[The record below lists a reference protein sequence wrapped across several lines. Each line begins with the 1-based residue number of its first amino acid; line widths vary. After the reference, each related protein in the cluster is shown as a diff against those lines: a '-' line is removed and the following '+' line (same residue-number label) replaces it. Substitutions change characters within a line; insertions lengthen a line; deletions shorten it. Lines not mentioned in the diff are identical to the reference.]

1 MRKTARGNRWR
12 QALPQAALSVTRAP
26 VATLARY
33 LFSHISLRAKTLAL
47 MATADEVLDE
57 GAAPPGPVPPCGNPT
72 CPFPNQAVRLQPIPE
87 GFPSELVRPGATF
100 FHRKKAACA
109 RHFGFQD
116 PPQKPGRKR
125 KDERLPIPVG
135 KRLAGDECPPIIRR
149 IDELWGHRCAA
160 CPARLCAHHLTAVLR
175 AQAGRHFRDARRGQE
190 PARSLTAPSWS
201 TSSTASLPT
210 RSPT

>member
-1 MRKTARGNRWR
+1 
-12 QALPQAALSVTRAP
+12 
-26 VATLARY
+26 
-33 LFSHISLRAKTLAL
+33 

-87 GFPSELVRPGATF
+87 GFAGDVRPGATF

-135 KRLAGDECPPIIRR
+135 KRLAGD
-149 IDELWGHRCAA
+149 
-160 CPARLCAHHLTAVLR
+160 
-175 AQAGRHFRDARRGQE
+175 Q
-190 PARSLTAPSWS
+190 
-201 TSSTASLPT
+201 
-210 RSPT
+210 